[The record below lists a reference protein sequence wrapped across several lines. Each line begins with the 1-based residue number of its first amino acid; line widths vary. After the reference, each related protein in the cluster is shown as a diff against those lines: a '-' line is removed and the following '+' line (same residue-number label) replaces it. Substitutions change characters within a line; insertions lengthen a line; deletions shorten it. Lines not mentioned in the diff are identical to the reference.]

1 MEESADFALNKNKF
15 SLINNDQL
23 NSIDVSNND
32 PIPSLF
38 IPKNNITQEKNSIIT
53 QIIKDVTS
61 DKKNTNLNQ
70 IKQKIQNKI
79 SIIIPLQN
87 LQKHNSS
94 PNEKNI
100 MLINDLIE
108 SKETILELT
117 QELNTTKEKSE
128 NKITSLETQIDD
140 MEKKINHLELLS
152 TIKNFKKK

>member
-61 DKKNTNLNQ
+61 NKKNTNLNQ

-79 SIIIPLQN
+79 SIIIPLQ
-87 LQKHNSS
+87 
-94 PNEKNI
+94 
-100 MLINDLIE
+100 
-108 SKETILELT
+108 
-117 QELNTTKEKSE
+117 
-128 NKITSLETQIDD
+128 
-140 MEKKINHLELLS
+140 KK
-152 TIKNFKKK
+152 FR